1 MSSEEILIEREESM
15 GLIFLNREQKLNA
28 LNNKMQETLYN
39 VISEMNEEDSIR
51 VIIVSGK
58 GRAFSAGSDI
68 YEYIK
73 WKSESNLLEFI
84 KHQRLANRL
93 FELIEDIEKPVIAA
107 VNGYALGGGFELAL
121 ACDFII
127 ASKEAEFGFPE
138 IKLGLIP
145 GGGFR
150 KLLLYIGPNRTKEF
164 LLTGKTIKA
173 DELMELGIVNKVV
186 EKDKLIIEAKNFAR
200 NIIGAW
206 ISVEKVKSI
215 LNSTVNNAFGLRNSW
230 EWDVTSMLFNT
241 QDAKEGLE
249 AFLSKRP
256 PKFTGK

>member
-1 MSSEEILIEREESM
+1 MI
-15 GLIFLNREQKLNA
+15 
-28 LNNKMQETLYN
+28 
-39 VISEMNEEDSIR
+39 
-51 VIIVSGK
+51 
-58 GRAFSAGSDI
+58 
-68 YEYIK
+68 YIK

-150 KLLLYIGPNRTKEF
+150 KLLLYIGTKQ
-164 LLTGKTIKA
+164 
-173 DELMELGIVNKVV
+173 
-186 EKDKLIIEAKNFAR
+186 DKGNF
-200 NIIGAW
+200 N
-206 ISVEKVKSI
+206 
-215 LNSTVNNAFGLRNSW
+215 
-230 EWDVTSMLFNT
+230 
-241 QDAKEGLE
+241 
-249 AFLSKRP
+249 
-256 PKFTGK
+256 